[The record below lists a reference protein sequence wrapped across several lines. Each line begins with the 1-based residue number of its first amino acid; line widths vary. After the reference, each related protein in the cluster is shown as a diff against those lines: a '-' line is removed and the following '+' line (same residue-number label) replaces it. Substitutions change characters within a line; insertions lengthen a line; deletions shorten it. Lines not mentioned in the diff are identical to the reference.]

1 MSLINLGDYGFDY
14 RINLESGAIVRVG
27 WHESSGKIFVQF
39 GENDN
44 CFVYSD
50 GRFNEKK
57 LAEMAAAVCGFIN
70 VNNDEDRLGVGT

>member
-1 MSLINLGDYGFDY
+1 MSLVNLAAYGFDY

-27 WHESSGKIFVQF
+27 WHESGGKIFVQF

-50 GRFNEKK
+50 GRFNEEK
-57 LAEMAAAVCGFIN
+57 LAVMADELCTFIN
-70 VNNDEDRLGVGT
+70 AANDDDRLGVER